1 VTYSKFTISP
11 NPAINEIYLDNLV
24 GESVSFYDLN
34 GKLIIKREFTKTQE
48 IAFLSKGM
56 YYIKVQTAEGIYQ
69 SKFIKE

>member
-1 VTYSKFTISP
+1 M
-11 NPAINEIYLDNLV
+11 DNLV